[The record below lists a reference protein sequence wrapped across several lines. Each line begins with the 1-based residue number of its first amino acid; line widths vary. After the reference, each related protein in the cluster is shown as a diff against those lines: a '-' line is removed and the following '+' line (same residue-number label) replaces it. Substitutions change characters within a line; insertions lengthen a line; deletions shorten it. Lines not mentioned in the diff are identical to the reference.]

1 MEISEKKVN
10 GICILFLSGRFD
22 AHSAPDIEN
31 RINSLMSET
40 NRSFILNLEGV
51 DFISSGGI
59 RVLVSL
65 TKKLRGLDG
74 DLILTCVHPSVED
87 VIDMVDLRDFLT
99 LTETESEAID
109 KFKGKLQ

>member
-1 MEISEKKVN
+1 MEVREKRVN
-10 GICILFLSGRFD
+10 GIYIIFLSGRFD

-31 RINSLMSET
+31 RVTSLMSET

-65 TKKLRGLDG
+65 TKKLRKLGG
-74 DLILTCVHPSVED
+74 NLILACVHPSVED
-87 VIDMVDLRDFLT
+87 IIDMVDLRDFFT
-99 LTETESEAID
+99 ITETESVAIET
-109 KFKGKLQ
+109 FKQES